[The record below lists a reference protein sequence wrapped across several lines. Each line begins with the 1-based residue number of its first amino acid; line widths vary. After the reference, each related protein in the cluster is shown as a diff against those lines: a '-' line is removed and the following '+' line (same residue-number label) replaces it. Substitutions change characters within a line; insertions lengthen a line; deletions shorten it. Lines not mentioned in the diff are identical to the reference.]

1 MRTKRVD
8 YTLVGRAHRGGKRK
22 STLTAILQ
30 SCLENELTDIP
41 YSIYR
46 TTYHMKDNWQF
57 SLPYWPLVH
66 PDVKGRSRFFGLGEV
81 RLAVLSMIEEG
92 PKHGYQLM
100 KELTSRLG
108 SLHRVGSG
116 TVYPV
121 LKQLEHDGLV
131 HYQMNE
137 GRKTYSLTKTGR
149 KLLAGEAEAISGIW
163 KRAAE
168 AEDLGQ
174 QIGPHS
180 MAVLGPL
187 SELYTA
193 ALRAGEWTGGN
204 PDREDQVRSILRGA
218 AAELTHLIPP
228 TKKH

>member
-1 MRTKRVD
+1 M
-8 YTLVGRAHRGGKRK
+8 
-22 STLTAILQ
+22 
-30 SCLENELTDIP
+30 N
-41 YSIYR
+41 
-46 TTYHMKDNWQF
+46 DNWQF
-57 SLPYWPLVH
+57 AFAYWSLVRPEP
-66 PDVKGRSRFFGLGEV
+66 KGRARFFGLGEV
-81 RLAVLSMIEEG
+81 RLAVLSMIEES

-131 HYQMNE
+131 QYQMNE

-163 KRAAE
+163 KRAEE
-168 AEDLGQ
+168 AEEFGQ
-174 QIGPHS
+174 HIGPHS

-187 SELYTA
+187 FELYTA
-193 ALRAGEWTGGN
+193 ALRAAEWTDSN
-204 PDREDQVRSILRGA
+204 PDREDQVRSILRSA
-218 AAELTHLIPP
+218 AAELSRLIPQ
-228 TKKH
+228 TKKQ